1 MRLLKRPVELSA
13 AKRSSTLP
21 MKPTSGCMATTWP
34 TMVDPQRPVPSMNAK
49 RCCIGPNVSEATEV
63 GFRVRPRT
71 GSDPGALGV
80 VGSPLAAQ
88 HLTHLADGGLGA
100 QRLAHRRQQVV
111 LPGRSGGHGS
121 HGRLHGGGV
130 AAGTKRLRASGL
142 AALRLGIDRV
152 QL

>member
-34 TMVDPQRPVPSMNAK
+34 TIVDPQRPVPSMNAK
-49 RCCIGPNVSEATEV
+49 RCMGSNVSEATEV
-63 GFRVRPRT
+63 GFRVRSRT
-71 GSDPGALGV
+71 GSHPGALGV

-111 LPGRSGGHGS
+111 LPGRSGGHGG
-121 HGRLHGGGV
+121 HCRLHGGGV
-130 AAGTKRLRASGL
+130 AAGTKRLRAIGL

-152 QL
+152 